1 MVKCDC
7 FTPESCDELFLSAR
21 NRTSVHNR
29 RSPESNVSY
38 GGPPI
43 IHETN
48 TSPAP
53 TMTNRTNAFPTGGG
67 GYVSPEYA
75 KPPTPY
81 EDKVIPTLRNR
92 NRQDGGQVQ
101 NSVTASAEFPPTT
114 NEETESLYGGTNTAA
129 NEDTT
134 AELNQAEMIEANQM
148 MIVFDKQ
155 LVSNELS
162 SLLPRILFVF
172 TFKDQQT
179 LSSKSR
185 ST

>member
-1 MVKCDC
+1 LI
-7 FTPESCDELFLSAR
+7 SNILFLSGR
-21 NRTSVHNR
+21 NRASVQTR

-38 GGPPI
+38 GIPPTV
-43 IHETN
+43 HEST
-48 TSPAP
+48 TSP
-53 TMTNRTNAFPTGGG
+53 FPTVSHRRSVYPTGG

-101 NSVTASAEFPPTT
+101 NSVIASAEFPPTT
-114 NEETESLYGGTNTAA
+114 NEETESLYGGTNPNA
-129 NEDTT
+129 NEDAT

-155 LVSNELS
+155 LVSNAFF
-162 SLLPRILFVF
+162 SLFIRAYF
-172 TFKDQQT
+172 
-179 LSSKSR
+179 
-185 ST
+185 